1 MHTLCYNSTPRDI
14 PNRKRCPCLW
24 EDRYKN
30 IHSIGNRIS
39 IIALTGITNNW
50 KQFKVPQVVKMIK
63 KLNNSL
69 SYHKRIYTTKWKQCL
84 QRTWM
89 TTQAYGEWKNSDLNI
104 TVLEGNFKNTDDHS
118 GVRSQ
123 NSVAFGRREGVLLNV
138 DNAVSLELGGSV
150 HFVMETYT

>member
-1 MHTLCYNSTPRDI
+1 
-14 PNRKRCPCLW
+14 
-24 EDRYKN
+24 
-30 IHSIGNRIS
+30 
-39 IIALTGITNNW
+39 
-50 KQFKVPQVVKMIK
+50 MIK

-138 DNAVSLELGGSV
+138 YNAVSLELGGSV